1 VEDNALNQQLALELL
16 QSQGVAVDLASNGQE
31 ALQRLKKVG
40 REAYDAVLMDLQ
52 MPVMDGFEATRQIR
66 TDCQFQTLPIIAMT
80 AHAMD
85 EERQRCL
92 AAGMNAHVS
101 KPIEPEVLYATLG
114 QHFSRPAGQSVQ
126 HHIASE
132 RPSTDL
138 PTVSGLDTTLGLRR
152 CGGNVGLYRK
162 LLSGLVADYTQA
174 PLHLQQLLE
183 KGHWTEGE
191 RMAHTLKGL
200 AGSLGATDV
209 QALSE
214 QLERGFKTSDA
225 DAVRSSLVTITAD
238 LNALLASLGTQ
249 LGAAT
254 DLMDAPS
261 HIAVAPPACLEQL
274 RDLLCQSDGDSIE
287 LWGNQRQAFVGFIP
301 VTAVLQISTAL
312 ENIDFDKALELLNVA
327 VAQATPLSDT
337 PQSP

>member
-1 VEDNALNQQLALELL
+1 
-16 QSQGVAVDLASNGQE
+16 
-31 ALQRLKKVG
+31 
-40 REAYDAVLMDLQ
+40 M
-52 MPVMDGFEATRQIR
+52 
-66 TDCQFQTLPIIAMT
+66 TL
-80 AHAMD
+80 
-85 EERQRCL
+85 
-92 AAGMNAHVS
+92 
-101 KPIEPEVLYATLG
+101 
-114 QHFSRPAGQSVQ
+114 
-126 HHIASE
+126 
-132 RPSTDL
+132 
-138 PTVSGLDTTLGLRR
+138 
-152 CGGNVGLYRK
+152 
-162 LLSGLVADYTQA
+162 
-174 PLHLQQLLE
+174 
-183 KGHWTEGE
+183 
-191 RMAHTLKGL
+191 
-200 AGSLGATDV
+200 
-209 QALSE
+209 
-214 QLERGFKTSDA
+214 
-225 DAVRSSLVTITAD
+225 TAD